1 MAEMQVTLSAE
12 ERDYL
17 VQELTTALK
26 NHRVEEHRTRAPTY
40 REKILKEEK
49 LLEQLLTKL
58 GHTPK

>member
-40 REKILKEEK
+40 REKILQEEK

>member
-17 VQELTTALK
+17 IQVLETSLK

-40 REKILKEEK
+40 REKILQEEK
-49 LLEQLLTKL
+49 LLAQLLTKL
-58 GHTPK
+58 GQPPN